1 MLIGYAHVSTEDQ
14 TLDLQLDA
22 LQAAGCERI
31 FRALASG
38 AKAERSE
45 LSRAL
50 DHVRK
55 CHSFPPITACV
66 TPCNTRQS
74 RPDPRLDA
82 ACYASMT
89 GGRQPFTGCAAR
101 AHTPTTVVTVFI
113 EAIDSVASRCNRSIC
128 SNMGSVAPGGRPMI
142 APNRQTRGSVHTVT
156 T

>member
-1 MLIGYAHVSTEDQ
+1 MLIGYARVSTEDQ

-38 AKAERSE
+38 AKAEQAE

-50 DHVRK
+50 DDVRK
-55 CHSFPPITACV
+55 CYPLPPITACA
-66 TPCNTRQS
+66 TPSNTRQS

-89 GGRQPFTGCAAR
+89 GDSEPFTGCAAR
-101 AHTPTTVVTVFI
+101 AHTPTN
-113 EAIDSVASRCNRSIC
+113 A
-128 SNMGSVAPGGRPMI
+128 GG
-142 APNRQTRGSVHTVT
+142 
-156 T
+156 